1 MQGTTR
7 MNTTTIDLIRHG
19 EPVGGK
25 KYRGQSDDPLSEK
38 GWCQMWEAV
47 GDFAGWQ
54 HIVSSPLS
62 RCSEFSAALGEQRQI
77 PVKHDARLAE
87 VGFGAWEGLTAQQL
101 EQAQPGVVQRFKRDP
116 ARLRPPG
123 AEPLDVFFR
132 RVSQAWLDI
141 LQEHSGQ
148 HVLVVCHAGVIR
160 MVLAHVLGMPPENV
174 YRMQIASAAVTRI
187 VVQGEGDDAFA
198 TLMFQGGVA
207 AGAGG
212 GD

>member
-1 MQGTTR
+1 MT
-7 MNTTTIDLIRHG
+7 TTTIDLMRHG
-19 EPVGGK
+19 EPVGGR
-25 KYRGQSDDPLSEK
+25 KYRGQSDDALSEK
-38 GWCQMWEAV
+38 GWRQMWQAV
-47 GDFAGWQ
+47 GEFAGWE

-62 RCSEFSAALGEQRQI
+62 RCAAFSAALGAKLHI
-77 PVKHDARLAE
+77 PVQHDARLAE

-101 EQAQPGVVQRFKRDP
+101 EQAEPGIVQRFKRDP
-116 ARLRPPG
+116 IGQRPLG
-123 AEPLDVFFR
+123 AEALDAFFA
-132 RVSQAWLDI
+132 RVSQAWRDI
-141 LQEHSGQ
+141 LREHSGR

-160 MVLAHVLGMPPENV
+160 MVLAHMLGMPPQNV

-207 AGAGG
+207 SGTGG